1 MVSKELSD
9 AYERLTTRRELYR
22 KAVKPGN
29 SLSGLGSII
38 FLLTLIPI
46 IPSFLQAYFKID
58 FLYSFMGGIL
68 FGLLLIVI
76 GQKINRRAPLPPK
89 LSIEEEEFLKLV
101 KSLKNI
107 ETYQK
112 QGIEFLRIE
121 AVKGPS
127 EVERHMTEPSWSS
140 YSLWQV
146 FTKDVN
152 ENLHLLKRN
161 LKERL
166 LPSITQGKEEDIKK
180 AYSIIEKFAK
190 YLLNPTVSELKDL
203 NESMSELKP
212 VLKEK
217 APLIPF
223 FERHPYTRHLSI
235 LLINGFCGFLVFHIG
250 VNFLHVSTDN
260 AYIAG
265 TALFG
270 TLTAGYM
277 AIVTRKGWKSI

>member
-1 MVSKELSD
+1 MVSKGLSD

-22 KAVKPGN
+22 KAVKRGN
-29 SLSGLGSII
+29 SLSGLGAVI
-38 FLLTLIPI
+38 FLLSI
-46 IPSFLQAYFKID
+46 IPVIPAILQVYFKID

-68 FGLLLIVI
+68 FGLLLIGI
-76 GQKINRRAPLPPK
+76 GQKINRRVPLPPK
-89 LSIEEEEFLKLV
+89 LSIEEEELLKLV
-101 KSLKNI
+101 ESLKNI

-112 QGIEFLRIE
+112 QGIDFSRIE
-121 AVKGPS
+121 AVKGLS
-127 EVERHMTEPSWSS
+127 EVERHITEPSWSS

-203 NESMSELKP
+203 NESMSELKQ

-223 FERHPYTRHLSI
+223 FERHPYMRHLSI

-250 VNFLHVSTDN
+250 VNFLQVSTDN

-277 AIVTRKGWKSI
+277 AIVARKGWKSI